1 MSVLNS
7 VLLEE
12 IERLERNI
20 SEYQKILS
28 SLPRGSIF
36 IRKIG
41 GSSYAYRK
49 RKENGKIVSEYL
61 GNIDSD
67 EAKRQIELSEE
78 YKRIKSNIKI
88 GNEELMK
95 IRKAYHF
102 YARKRN

>member
-67 EAKRQIELSEE
+67 ETKRQIELSEE

-88 GNEELMK
+88 ANEELIK
-95 IRKAYHF
+95 IRKVLHSF
-102 YARKRN
+102 NKRNN